1 MHDGLLLTAEFVRQ
15 LKAQDRAAFCKLVQQ
30 FHRRLV
36 GFAGSVAGAAHA
48 EDIVQEAWLSAW
60 KALPGFEGRSELST
74 WLYTIVRNACIARLR
89 KERPHH
95 AALAAAQN
103 EDGEA
108 VDAAENEDTDVQAKA
123 ENAADGVDEWFEQGF
138 KADGHWQHAQ
148 ADWHLNTPEA
158 LLEESQLRRCLEH
171 HISKLQ
177 PNQRAVFQMRD
188 MEQLELDD
196 ICNILRLSHSNVRV
210 LLHRARLQL
219 MQMLDH
225 YQVTGE
231 C

>member
-1 MHDGLLLTAEFVRQ
+1 MSEGLTLSADFVKRLQ
-15 LKAQDRAAFCKLVQQ
+15 MQDRAAFCKLVQQ
-30 FHRRLV
+30 FHRKLV
-36 GFAGSVAGAAHA
+36 GFAGSVAGPVYA
-48 EDIVQEAWLSAW
+48 EDIVQEAWLSVW

-89 KERPHH
+89 KERPHRV
-95 AALAAAQN
+95 AGGDSK
-103 EDGEA
+103 ED
-108 VDAAENEDTDVQAKA
+108 DDDDVKA
-123 ENAADGVDEWFEQGF
+123 ELAADGVDEWFEQSF

-148 ADWHLNTPEA
+148 VSWHLNTPDA
-158 LLEESQLRRCLEH
+158 LLEESQLQRCLEH
-171 HISKLQ
+171 HIQKLQ
-177 PNQRAVFQMRD
+177 ASQRAVFQMRD
-188 MEQLELDD
+188 IDQLELED
-196 ICNILRLSHSNVRV
+196 ICNILKLSHSNVRV